1 MQFSPIFGS
10 HLLLYHST
18 NMLCSHHV
26 GRSVSW
32 YVSAGVLLAVVET
45 IALVRY
51 DSVDCSYLTEI
62 PRSAPARQRMVASES
77 LNPTVVVLIVW
88 NHCHS
93 PHTKETTLPKG
104 TTLPLVQ
111 K

>member
-1 MQFSPIFGS
+1 MQPSCRS
-10 HLLLYHST
+10 
-18 NMLCSHHV
+18 V

-62 PRSAPARQRMVASES
+62 PRSAPARQRMVASEYS
-77 LNPTVVVLIVW
+77 LNPTVVVLIVC
-88 NHCHS
+88 NHCRSSHK
-93 PHTKETTLPKG
+93 KETTLPKPKE
-104 TTLPLVQ
+104 TTLPLVR